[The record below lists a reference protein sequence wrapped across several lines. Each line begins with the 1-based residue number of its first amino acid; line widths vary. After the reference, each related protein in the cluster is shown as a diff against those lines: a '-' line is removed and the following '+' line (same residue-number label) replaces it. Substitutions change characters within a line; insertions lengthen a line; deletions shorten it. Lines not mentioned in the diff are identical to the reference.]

1 MARVEH
7 RLLGNTGLTVS
18 RLGFGAATLGD
29 EYGATDPQE
38 SARAVRHAVE
48 QGMNLIDTAP
58 YYGRTLSETR
68 LGEALKGIRPKVI
81 LATKCARYDK
91 AGFDFSAA
99 RVTSSIDESLARLQT
114 DYVDIFHIHD
124 VEFGDKRQIIE
135 ETLPALRRIQQAG
148 KARFIGITGLA
159 VEMLR
164 DIADAFPV
172 DCMLSYCRYNLMN
185 TDMDTV
191 LAPLCSARGIGLMN
205 ASPLHMGFLT
215 AAGPPSWHPILQ
227 DMRPVGQRLVEICR
241 KHGRD
246 ISQVALRFA
255 FDHPGLAST
264 FVGIKTRA
272 EVDANLAAIE
282 SPLDPGLLQELEA
295 AAQPARGRMWPS
307 GRPENY
313 DSMMRSEN
321 VAHAN

>member
-7 RLLGNTGLTVS
+7 RVLGRTGLTVS

-29 EYGATDPQE
+29 EYGVMDPQE
-38 SARAVRHAVE
+38 GARALRHAVDR
-48 QGMNLIDTAP
+48 GINLIDTAP

-68 LGEALKGIRPKVI
+68 LGEALRGIRSKVI

-91 AGFDFSAA
+91 AGFDFSAE
-99 RVTSSIDESLARLQT
+99 RVTRSIEESLARLQT
-114 DYVDIFHIHD
+114 DYVDIFHVHD
-124 VEFGDKRQIIE
+124 VEFGDKGQIIE

-164 DIADAFPV
+164 DIADEFPV

-191 LAPLCSARGIGLMN
+191 LAPLCAERGIGLMN

-215 AAGPPSWHPILQ
+215 EAGPPAWHPILT
-227 DMRPVGQRLVEICR
+227 DMRPIGQQLVEICR

-246 ISQVALRFA
+246 ISKVALRFA
-255 FDHPGLAST
+255 FDHPVLAST

-282 SPLDPGLLQELEA
+282 SPLDADLLNELEA
-295 AAQPARGRMWPS
+295 AARPARGRMWPS

-313 DSMMRSEN
+313 DSMMRNEN